1 MSSEWREDSS
11 ALDALGLL
19 AGDELARFRQEC
31 HADPALRE
39 LSRVLRE
46 VTAQL
51 VHWAPPHSPPEAL
64 RERLVEDLGSRRGH
78 PGRPDRASPGGAPA
92 D

>member
-1 MSSEWREDSS
+1 MSQERREETSV
-11 ALDALGLL
+11 LHALGLL
-19 AGDELARFRQEC
+19 ADDELTRFRQEC
-31 HADPALRE
+31 RADPGLRE
-39 LSRVLRE
+39 MSRVLRE

-64 RERLVEDLGSRRGH
+64 RERLVEGIGSRRGH
-78 PGRPDRASPGGAPA
+78 PGGPGRAAPDGEPA

>member
-1 MSSEWREDSS
+1 MSQERREETSV
-11 ALDALGLL
+11 LHALGLL
-19 AGDELARFRQEC
+19 AGDELTRFRQEC
-31 HADPALRE
+31 QADPALRE
-39 LSRVLRE
+39 MSRVLRE

-51 VHWAPPHSPPEAL
+51 AHWAPPHSPPEAL